1 MHRPSGACADRV
13 VFDAPH
19 RAVARAPA
27 RASLLALHPAKT
39 ESANARPTFQDF
51 MREDRSIFFFS
62 TFLYLPLSFFSL
74 SLSLSLSGLC
84 AFLSARCVLSHR
96 SEYREGA
103 LDAMNHRSRVAVVAE
118 VRHEGRLRSWKL
130 NNDACI
136 ANTARCNWPARQKRF
151 SKAQYERRLVGRP
164 EIMQM

>member
-1 MHRPSGACADRV
+1 MHRTVQLHAHPRVPLSLRCIPPKPS
-13 VFDAPH
+13 
-19 RAVARAPA
+19 
-27 RASLLALHPAKT
+27 
-39 ESANARPTFQDF
+39 RPTLVQLS
-51 MREDRSIFFFS
+51 RISCAKIDRFFFS
-62 TFLYLPLSFFSL
+62 TFLYLPLSFLSL

-136 ANTARCNWPARQKRF
+136 ANTARCNRPARQKRF

>member
-51 MREDRSIFFFS
+51 MREDRSIFFFFFFS
-62 TFLYLPLSFFSL
+62 TFFFNFSLPLSLSRSRSL
-74 SLSLSLSGLC
+74 VSALSSLP
-84 AFLSARCVLSHR
+84 RCVLSYR

-130 NNDACI
+130 NNDACT
-136 ANTARCNWPARQKRF
+136 ANTARCSRPAGQKRF
-151 SKAQYERRLVGRP
+151 SKA
-164 EIMQM
+164 

>member
-1 MHRPSGACADRV
+1 MRRPRRLRCTAPCSCTRTRACLSPCAASRQNRV
-13 VFDAPH
+13 GQRSSNFPGFH
-19 RAVARAPA
+19 AR
-27 RASLLALHPAKT
+27 
-39 ESANARPTFQDF
+39 
-51 MREDRSIFFFS
+51 RSIDFFFRLFS
-62 TFLYLPLSFFSL
+62 TSPSPFSL

-103 LDAMNHRSRVAVVAE
+103 LDAMNHRTRVAVVAE

-136 ANTARCNWPARQKRF
+136 ANTARCNRPVRQKRF